1 MNQGIYKLVFSRV
14 LNMVV
19 PVSEAARNRGGKSS
33 RRARKQCKP
42 AMVFTFSISFL
53 IADYAL
59 AEVVLP
65 AGISIKTIDTSKISI
80 TSSDANNINF
90 KQIANVAVI
99 DYNRL
104 NLGAG
109 QNFNVDMLRG
119 QSLLNRIHDLS
130 PSILNGNVNAKGNLY
145 FINTN
150 GIIFGANAQFNVGSI
165 YAGTLDITDELFNT
179 GFINS
184 DSTFK
189 QVFTAVGE
197 IVTGA
202 VKTGVKVE
210 SGAQINA
217 LPGGKVVLFA
227 ENVENSG
234 VINTPDGQTILA
246 AGKKVFL
253 ASSKDPAGFLVEVDG
268 GGTATNLGK
277 IVAERG
283 NITMMGLA
291 VNQQGTL
298 TATTSVRANG
308 SIHLLAQDSVRLESN
323 QAIGNRDGIVTLA
336 KNSVTQVTPEL
347 DDKEEISRQQAFQYL
362 VKNDAGELV
371 VESGTGTLKK
381 SDIKIEASLVNIDG
395 LVSAKSGNV
404 TVSALFN
411 AASKLASPVSQRIF
425 LGENAKIDVSGV
437 DATAPMSRNQIDPE
451 LFSDQNK
458 DNPILRDSGLNKA
471 QVYIDL
477 RKGTELID
485 TKPFEKLKT
494 VTLAEALTDAGTITL
509 AAPQDVI
516 LSKGSLL
523 DVSGGS
529 TTYAAGTIKETN
541 LLLNGKL
548 VPISEAKVGVPYDKT
563 VDTYTDIDAKTGTGR
578 VWALSGSDTREWGKI
593 TKDTSKKAL
602 KSFIVGT
609 QVNSY
614 LEGGDAGTFTTV
626 QGDTRSKN
634 VVLAGQILANTK
646 PGLQQIISNHLPA
659 GGKLITGAADLEV
672 AKIAKSLADNF
683 NFNQKLDD
691 DFKSVISNDFL
702 DNGFYR
708 IALGGQNSLV
718 INTELNIKAGEE
730 FFDGFSKTNY
740 SSELLL
746 SGNTQINANI
756 IAPNSNVTN
765 KPTGVA
771 PVGVTSIADGVT
783 VITAGTF
790 TNDRPGIVGQY
801 SATPAINGGRFSIG
815 NLVLGKNVLID
826 TSAGAHVTSAGLV
839 KQGAAGSIDFISNS
853 KLDDSVTL
861 QAYGF
866 DKGGTLAINYF
877 DQNLNILGN
886 PNTSSTDID
895 ISNQFF
901 SAGGFS
907 NINLSGLNV
916 NIGDNVGPAQEVYA
930 AAETWQ
936 FNAGFTNKAGTPTLA
951 SVANTAVQPETTRK
965 PVSLTFTAN
974 ITPDRLGGV
983 LTLAENT
990 TIRTDRGGSVSLA
1003 AGKQVNVLGD
1013 ITTPSGTI
1021 NIRLNDSD
1029 LNVDEDPTQTVFIG
1043 EKSILSALG
1052 STLTLPGSQDDLLK
1066 TQVFNAGTINI
1077 NQSPPETVQK
1087 GAVII
1092 KQGALLDVS
1101 GAAITND
1108 VQTATGFSR
1117 TTLHGDAGTINLTG
1131 IGSLLIDG
1139 DLKGAATGT
1148 GRDGTLNLSL
1158 APQEFNL
1165 TNAYPNDSGSFVITQ
1180 QKVLQAT
1187 SLNTGGAI
1195 KPTIADAEVPSE
1207 TDTALLKAQISA
1219 QQITEGGFANLSV
1232 KSFRS
1237 NVTPASVI
1245 EMADG
1250 LDLKLT
1256 GNLKLETPVIKVKDN
1271 GIAQLTANHIT
1282 FKSPVVA
1289 VDTNLL
1295 NSGSG
1300 QLSTQ
1305 STQTYIEGATVIAG
1319 VNKTTINTALDI
1331 HGQGNVTAN
1340 GVIDL
1345 TARQIFPNTA
1355 ALDISK
1361 PDELKFEAVGD
1372 GSKITINSNGASAKP
1387 VLSANG
1393 GLVFKADDIVQN
1405 GNLTAPFGTIK
1416 LEGKES
1422 VTLTAASKTSISA
1435 NNLSIPFLQTQK
1447 GGKDLNPL
1455 DTNLVEKRIDIVSKN
1470 VDLQKDAVLDLSS
1483 TGALFSYEFISG
1495 LGGTDDVLKQANT
1508 YAVIPNIGADFAPVD
1523 IAYNNTL
1530 QPVGVGQSVFLTG
1543 VPGLATGTY
1552 TLLPAR
1558 YALVPG
1564 AFMVQAKLTTNL
1576 LPGLTAPQ
1584 LDGANL
1590 TTGYF
1595 ADAGTGARDANW
1607 STFKVTDG
1615 AIFRPAAGTISK
1627 APSQYLLS
1635 NLTDYFSNPFNT
1647 DGKKVSLPVDAG
1659 KLSLDAANLKL
1670 DATVIAEKGKNG
1682 SGLQV
1687 DIASDNI
1694 RVVSNNDASDTTSL
1708 QLTASS
1714 INNLNAESV
1723 LLGGI
1728 SKLNA
1733 DGVNEI
1739 STRAKTVT
1747 IENNST
1753 DVVKTQTF
1761 IAAAT
1766 DQVTV
1771 KTGAA
1776 IDTGLA
1782 STTPTKMTIATNG
1795 QGALLALSSAN
1806 DISYSRVNGSN
1817 AAQGVLDIE
1826 AGSTLAAGNS
1836 VVLDATKVAN
1846 LNGNVTLQ
1854 DGGSATLGAN
1864 RLLIG
1869 NAPVG
1874 TVGLNVN
1881 AASLAALGQ
1890 LKALALNSYS
1900 NVDTFGAINFG
1911 NNKLDLTIDAAGI
1924 VGNLASGETAASVAA
1939 NAQAVIITA
1948 NNLTLKNTSGA
1959 TLLAPTNASGRA
1971 LAINANSV
1979 KLEGKLASNTNIN
1992 AGKTEVEGYTKLD
2005 VNTDALRVANIGETK
2020 FNVANAKLNTGVI
2033 TGDTAADYKIN
2044 ANNLEITKLVTAKPV
2059 EKVGFG
2065 AKLGIE
2071 ADNLAV
2077 ASNID
2082 LASGQLVLTSKTGDL
2097 NIENGANI
2105 SAKSN
2110 KVDFDIAAIQS
2121 NAGNVTLNSTAGNV
2135 NVKAGAVVDVSSE
2148 GNANAGVVKVL
2159 ATSGTANITG
2169 QLKGAATGTGKG
2181 GELQVDVNNLA
2192 ALTATD
2198 NLATGFSEKRN
2209 YRVRNGDVAIAGA
2222 GVNALTA
2229 RDIEVSAD
2237 TGKIIV
2243 TGDVIATAPKNSQ
2256 ISLYA
2261 GNGVTLEAT
2270 AKLKANSTKLNEVGG
2285 QVKISA
2291 TAATLDNTP
2300 DLLNFKIGS
2309 QIDVSG
2315 GTNGAGGDVTITA
2328 PRTLDNKDIEIAQIG
2343 TTFVGVKDKVNLVGE
2358 KVYEKTGADYSL
2370 SATDLSKTAATG
2382 FYKEAESFMQ
2392 SVNNDATRGLN
2403 RLNIANNA
2411 LFSIS
2416 PEVDVVNKNGG
2427 LSVPVAGLSLH
2438 DWRFDAK
2445 TGVGVTDTT
2454 ALQNGFNAN
2463 GNLVAGVL
2471 SLRAAKDINVKG
2483 TLSDGFSSNNLAE
2496 LSSPATPEVPAI
2508 PDVLDENGD
2517 VLIPGAAGTAAKD
2530 ATGLQGIASWALNL
2544 VAGADFSAANQLNTN
2559 ETLAG
2564 ATPIGHV
2571 VIANNKG
2578 VRTGTGDINVAAAGD
2593 LKMGGTSSVIYT
2605 AGRSAK
2611 PLADFESLGSD
2622 NPLYLTDGGDINI
2635 NAKGNIV
2642 GGESTTTPRQLI
2654 NNWLFRQGGADN
2666 RDTTWWVRPDKFQQ
2680 STATL
2685 GGGNVTVN
2693 AGKNISNFSVSAAT
2707 TARFDTNGANDNAGN
2722 QVIDGG
2728 GDVLVKAA
2736 GDITN
2741 GVYFVAKGAGEISAG
2756 GSIDKTE
2763 STFGTVLALQDG
2775 TFEVNANKSAY
2786 IETVVNPTL
2795 LAQSRTNDNSINDK
2809 STSSFYNSYSDT
2821 AKVTVSSL
2829 QENVIFGRTP
2839 VDSVSRR
2846 IADPKPINVNA
2857 SQSLRYYPSKV
2868 NAVAFNGDITFGSEA
2883 NGKPTVLLP
2892 SATGELNLLAANN
2905 VQTFGILMSDA
2916 DLANVGSIKNPLNQ
2930 TNIELFDKELKN
2942 HAPQLLHKNATE
2954 PVLVVANQGAI
2965 FAKNLDIDLPKYAR
2979 FVAGDDIVGLQLNVQ
2994 HNNASDISLIKSGND
3009 VKTQTVNISGP
3020 GELLVQASRNIDLV
3034 SPLPSTIN
3042 AVGNT
3047 QNAALPSNGA
3057 SITMQAGLGKGANV
3071 QGYIDQYI
3079 LPTGAGPAALQ
3090 NKTADLA
3097 VYRLATTQALTA
3109 YMRNTQK
3116 TSDTPY
3122 TDAAA
3127 LAAFNGSSVENK
3139 TIFANRHIS
3148 TELVASA
3155 LGFARAGNHNRGDS
3169 ALATLFPTKNL
3180 GDVLLFNSKI
3190 STNSG
3195 GSIDILAPGGEVII
3209 GAPGVTSGSIAGQDI
3224 GVITEKSGPIRVIA
3238 DKNIEVNQSKVITQF
3253 GSDIVMWSNTGT
3265 IDAGKGAKSATS
3277 TPQRIVQTDA
3287 FGNTTVEV
3295 RGTATGSGIRAQS
3308 YDPDGPNNPELE
3320 PKKGDVYLV
3329 APVVDAGEAGI
3340 EAGDLLIVAPIVL
3353 NAANIQVQGASS
3365 GVPIAA
3371 SSNLAGVSA
3380 GLSPDAINS
3389 ATAAVAQSVAQSASQ
3404 PFVKPVLPSIINVE
3418 VISIGN

>member
-14 LNMVV
+14 LNMYI
-19 PVSEAARNRGGKSS
+19 PVSEAARNCGGKNSGGKNS
-33 RRARKQCKP
+33 RRARKQCKS
-42 AMVFTFSISFL
+42 AMVFTFLISFVL
-53 IADYAL
+53 SDYAL

-65 AGISIKTIDTSKISI
+65 AGISIKTMDTSKINI

-90 KQIANVAVI
+90 KQIANTAVI

-165 YAGTLDITDELFNT
+165 YAGTLDITDELFNA

-197 IVTGA
+197 IATGN
-202 VKTGVKVE
+202 TGSVKVE
-210 SGAQINA
+210 AGAQINA
-217 LPGGKVVLFA
+217 LQGGKVVLFA

-308 SIHLLAQDSVRLESN
+308 SIHLLAQDSVRLEN
-323 QAIGNRDGIVTLA
+323 GQAIGNRDGMVTLA
-336 KNSVTQVTPEL
+336 KNSITQVTPDL
-347 DDKEEISRQQAFQYL
+347 NDKEEISRQQAFKYA
-362 VKNDAGELV
+362 DD
-371 VESGTGTLKK
+371 STSGTLKK

-404 TVSALFN
+404 TVTALN
-411 AASKLASPVSQRIF
+411 AAATKLASPVSQRIY

-437 DATAPMSRNQIDPE
+437 DAAAPMSRNQIEPE

-494 VTLAEALTDAGTITL
+494 VTLAEALTDAGSITL

-516 LSKGSLL
+516 VRKGAVL

-529 TTYAAGTIKETN
+529 TTYAAGAIKETN

-548 VPISEAKVGVPYDKT
+548 VPISEAKVGVPYDQT
-563 VDTYTDIDAKTGTGR
+563 VDIYTDIDAKTGTGR
-578 VWALSGSDTREWGKI
+578 VWALSGSDTRGWGSI

-602 KSFIVGT
+602 KTLIVGT
-609 QVNSY
+609 QVDSY
-614 LEGGDAGTFTTV
+614 SEGGDAGTFSTV
-626 QGDTRSKN
+626 QGDNRSKN
-634 VVLAGQILANTK
+634 VVLEGEVLANTK
-646 PGLQQIISNHLPA
+646 PGLQQLINNNLPA
-659 GGKLITGAADLEV
+659 GGKFIVSAANLEV
-672 AKIAKSLADNF
+672 ANFAKSLTDNF

-702 DNGFYR
+702 RNGFNR
-708 IALGGQNSLV
+708 INFQGAEKLTLNA
-718 INTELNIKAGEE
+718 ELNIKAGKE
-730 FFDGFSKTNY
+730 FFDDFSKTNY

-765 KPTGVA
+765 KPTGIA
-771 PVGVTSIADGVT
+771 PVGVTTIADGVT
-783 VITAGTF
+783 VATAGTF
-790 TNDRPGIVGQY
+790 TNDRPGIAGQY
-801 SATPAINGGRFSIG
+801 SAAPAINGGRFSAG

-826 TSAGAHVTSAGLV
+826 TSAGAHVNSAGLI
-839 KQGAAGSIDFISNS
+839 KQGVAGSIDFISDS

-861 QAYGF
+861 QSYGF
-866 DKGGTLAINYF
+866 DKGGALAINYF
-877 DQNLNILGN
+877 GQDLNILGN
-886 PNTSSTDID
+886 PNSSATDID
-895 ISNQFF
+895 ISNNFF

-916 NIGDNVGPAQEVYA
+916 NIGDNTSPAQEVYA
-930 AAETWQ
+930 TAKTWQ
-936 FNAGFTNKAGTPTLA
+936 LNAGFANQAGSPTLA
-951 SVANTAVQPETTRK
+951 SVASAAVQPETTRK
-965 PVSLTFTAN
+965 PVSLGFTAN

-990 TIRTDRGGSVSLA
+990 TIRTDKGGSVSLA

-1013 ITTPSGTI
+1013 IATPSGTI
-1021 NIRLNDSD
+1021 NIRLNDGD
-1029 LNVDEDPTQTVFIG
+1029 ATAAEDPTQTVFIG
-1043 EKSILSALG
+1043 EKSSLSAVG
-1052 STLTLPGSQDDLLK
+1052 STLILPGSQANLLK

-1108 VQTATGFSR
+1108 VITAAGFER

-1165 TNAYPNDSGSFVITQ
+1165 TNAYPNGSGSFVITQ
-1180 QKVLQAT
+1180 QKQLETT
-1187 SLNTGGAI
+1187 SLTAGSAI
-1195 KPTIADAEVPSE
+1195 KPTIAEGDVPSE

-1219 QQITEGGFANLSV
+1219 QQITDGGFANLSV
-1232 KSFRS
+1232 KSFRN
-1237 NVTPASVI
+1237 NVTPASTI
-1245 EMADG
+1245 ELANG
-1250 LDLKLT
+1250 LDLKLA

-1271 GIAQLTANHIT
+1271 GVARLTANHIT
-1282 FKSPVVA
+1282 FKSPVVTA
-1289 VDTNLL
+1289 DTTLL
-1295 NSGSG
+1295 NGGTG
-1300 QLSTQ
+1300 QLTTQ
-1305 STQTYIEGATVIAG
+1305 SNQTYIDGATVIAG
-1319 VNKTTINTALDI
+1319 VNKTALNNALDI
-1331 HGQGNVTAN
+1331 HGQGNLTAS
-1340 GVIDL
+1340 GDIDL

-1355 ALDISK
+1355 ALNISR
-1361 PDELKFEAVGD
+1361 PDELRFEAVGD
-1372 GSKITINSNGASAKP
+1372 GSKISINSNGAAAKP

-1435 NNLSIPFLQTQK
+1435 NNLTIPFLQTQK

-1455 DTNLVEKRIDIVSKN
+1455 DTNLVEKRIDIISKN

-1483 TGALFSYEFISG
+1483 TGSLFSYEFISG
-1495 LGGTDDVLKQANT
+1495 LGGTNDVLNQANT

-1530 QPVGVGQSVFLTG
+1530 QAVGVGQSVFLTG

-1564 AFMVQAKLTTNL
+1564 AFMVQAKQTTNL

-1635 NLTDYFSNPFNT
+1635 NLTDYFSNPFNA

-1659 KLSLDAANLKL
+1659 KLSLEAANLKL
-1670 DATVIAEKGKNG
+1670 DAVVIAEKGKNG

-1694 RVVSNNDASDTTSL
+1694 RVVSNQDASDTTSL
-1708 QLTASS
+1708 QLTANS
-1714 INNLNAESV
+1714 INNLKAESV
-1723 LLGGI
+1723 LLGGT
-1728 SKLNA
+1728 SKLDAN
-1733 DGVNEI
+1733 GVNQI
-1739 STRAKTVT
+1739 STKAKTVV
-1747 IENNST
+1747 IENNSA
-1753 DVVKTQTF
+1753 DVVTTPTF

-1782 STTPTKMTIATNG
+1782 SKTPTKTTIATNG

-1817 AAQGVLDIE
+1817 ATQGALDIE
-1826 AGSTLAAGNS
+1826 LGSTLAAGNS
-1836 VVLDATKVAN
+1836 VVLDATNSAS
-1846 LNGNVTLQ
+1846 LNGDVKLQ

-1864 RLLIG
+1864 RILIG

-1900 NVDTFGAINFG
+1900 NVDTFGAIDFG

-1939 NAQAVIITA
+1939 SVQAVTIAA

-1979 KLEGKLASNTNIN
+1979 KLEGKLASNTNTD
-1992 AGKTEVEGYTKLD
+1992 AGKTEVAGYTKLD
-2005 VNTDALRVANIGETK
+2005 VNADELRVANTGETK
-2020 FNVANAKLNTGVI
+2020 FNVANAKLSTGI
-2033 TGDTAADYKIN
+2033 ISGDTAADYKIN
-2044 ANNLEITKLVTAKPV
+2044 ASNLEMAKLVAAKPV
-2059 EKVGFG
+2059 GKVGFG

-2071 ADNLAV
+2071 ADNLTV

-2082 LASGQLVLTSKTGDL
+2082 LASGQLALTSKTGDL

-2110 KVDFDIAAIQS
+2110 KVNFDIAAIQS

-2135 NVKAGAVVDVSSE
+2135 NVKAGAVVDVTGE
-2148 GNANAGVVKVL
+2148 GNANAGVVKLL
-2159 ATSGTANITG
+2159 ATSGTANIVG
-2169 QLKGAATGTGKG
+2169 QLKGSATGTGKG

-2192 ALTATD
+2192 DLTTTD
-2198 NLATGFSEKRN
+2198 KQATGFSENRN
-2209 YRVRNGDVAIAGA
+2209 YRVRNGDVAIAGV
-2222 GVNALTA
+2222 GVNALSA

-2237 TGKIIV
+2237 TGKITV

-2270 AKLKANSTKLNEVGG
+2270 ANLKANSTKLDEEGG

-2291 TAATLDNTP
+2291 TTTSLDNTP
-2300 DLLNFKIGS
+2300 DLLNFKSGS

-2315 GTNGAGGDVTITA
+2315 GANGAGGDVTITA

-2343 TTFVGVKDKVNLVGE
+2343 TTFTGVKDKVNLVGE
-2358 KVYEKTGADYSL
+2358 KVYEKTGTDYSL
-2370 SATDLSKTAATG
+2370 NATDLSKTAVTG
-2382 FYKEAESFMQ
+2382 FYKEAETFMQ
-2392 SVNNDATRGLN
+2392 SVHADTTRGLN
-2403 RLNIANNA
+2403 RLSIANSP
-2411 LFSIS
+2411 LFTIS
-2416 PEVDVVNKNGG
+2416 PEVDVVNKNGS
-2427 LSVPVAGLSLH
+2427 LSIPVAGLSLH

-2445 TGVGVTDTT
+2445 TGAGVTDAT

-2483 TLSDGFSSNNLAE
+2483 TLSDGFSNNSLVEA
-2496 LSSPATPEVPAI
+2496 SSPATPEVPAT
-2508 PDVLDENGD
+2508 PDVFDENGE
-2517 VLIPGAAGTAAKD
+2517 VLIPGTAGTAAKD

-2544 VAGADFSAANQLNTN
+2544 VAGADFSTANQLTTN
-2559 ETLAG
+2559 QTLAG
-2564 ATPIGHV
+2564 ITPIGDV
-2571 VIANNKG
+2571 VVANNKG
-2578 VRTGTGDINVAAAGD
+2578 IRTGTGDINIAAAGD
-2593 LKMGGTSSVIYT
+2593 LKMGGTGSVIYT
-2605 AGRSAK
+2605 AGRNAG
-2611 PLADFESLGSD
+2611 PLAAFESPTSN

-2635 NAKGNIV
+2635 NTKGNIV
-2642 GGESTTTPRQLI
+2642 GGESTTATRQLI
-2654 NNWLFRQGGADN
+2654 NNWLFRQGGGSDK

-2707 TARFDTNGANDNAGN
+2707 TGRFDTNGTVSGSAGN
-2722 QVIDGG
+2722 QAIDGG

-2741 GVYFVAKGAGEISAG
+2741 GVYFVSKGDGELDAG

-2775 TFEVNANKSAY
+2775 TFKVNANKSAY

-2795 LAQSRTNDNSINDK
+2795 LAQSKTNDNTSGDTGI
-2809 STSSFYNSYSDT
+2809 SSFYNSYSDT

-2829 QENVIFGRTP
+2829 QENVTFGQTP
-2839 VDSVSRR
+2839 IDNVSTR
-2846 IADPKPINVNA
+2846 IADFKPTNIDAN
-2857 SQSLRYYPSKV
+2857 QSLRYYPSKV
-2868 NAVAFNGDITFGSEA
+2868 NAVAFNGDVTFGSETEK
-2883 NGKPTVLLP
+2883 KPIVLLP
-2892 SATGELNLLAANN
+2892 SATGELKLLAAND

-2916 DLANVGSIKNPLNQ
+2916 DLINVGSIKSPLNQ
-2930 TNIELFDKELKN
+2930 KNIGLFDEALEN
-2942 HAPQLLHKNATE
+2942 HAPQLLHKNAID
-2954 PVLVVANQGAI
+2954 PVLVVANTGAI
-2965 FAKNLDIDLPKYAR
+2965 FANKVDITLPKFAR

-2994 HNNASDISLIKSGND
+2994 HNNTSDISLIKAGND
-3009 VKTQTVNISGP
+3009 VKTQTVNISGS
-3020 GELLVQASRNIDLV
+3020 GELLVQASGNVDLV
-3034 SPLPSTIN
+3034 SPLPSTIS
-3042 AVGNT
+3042 AIGNT
-3047 QNAALPSNGA
+3047 KNAALSNNGA

-3079 LPTGAGPAALQ
+3079 LPTGAGPAELQ

-3097 VYRLATTQALTA
+3097 AYKLATTVALTA
-3109 YMRNTQK
+3109 YMRSTQK
-3116 TSDTPY
+3116 PSDAPY
-3122 TDAAA
+3122 TEASA
-3127 LAAFNGSSVENK
+3127 LAAFNASSLENK

-3155 LGFARAGNHNRGDS
+3155 LGFAKAGNHNRGDS

-3209 GAPGVTSGSIAGQDI
+3209 GAPGVTSGSIDGQDI
-3224 GVITEKSGPIRVIA
+3224 GVITEKGGPIRVIA

-3253 GSDIVMWSNTGT
+3253 GSDIVMWSNAGT

-3277 TPQRIVQTDA
+3277 TPQRLVQTDA
-3287 FGNTTVEV
+3287 FGNTIVEV

-3320 PKKGDVYLV
+3320 PKKGDVYLI

-3340 EAGDLLIVAPIVL
+3340 EAGDLLIVAPVVL

-3365 GVPIAA
+3365 GVPVAA
-3371 SSNLAGVSA
+3371 SANLAGVSA
-3380 GLSPDAINS
+3380 GLSPDAVNS
-3389 ATAAVAQSVAQSASQ
+3389 ATAAVAQSVAQSVNQQ
-3404 PFVKPVLPSIINVE
+3404 PFIKPVLPSIINVE
-3418 VISIGN
+3418 VISIGE